1 MLQSG
6 SSSNTTSE
14 GATMKE
20 KYLLFIVVMILVTIL
35 FFWIA
40 NTNLKKNSTE
50 IERYDKNIKTTLE
63 KLNSAMLMD
72 AQLSQFK
79 EILDNS
85 LTTSDRFSIDELNDF
100 QREIERLR
108 ENNKM
113 KLIRISDTNKYN
125 QPGLLEHTYNI
136 ELEGTFQ
143 QMGKFISDLEAQNY
157 IIKIQY
163 LDVSPT
169 QVSGKTDPNA
179 PNTYKITMELSI
191 YKVKKEA

>member
-1 MLQSG
+1 
-6 SSSNTTSE
+6 
-14 GATMKE
+14 MKE
-20 KYLLFIVVMILVTIL
+20 KYLLFIVGMILVTIL
-35 FFWIA
+35 FFWVA
-40 NTNLKKNSTE
+40 NTNLKKNITE
-50 IERYDKNIKTTLE
+50 IERYDKRIKTSLE

-79 EILDNS
+79 EILDNT
-85 LTTSDRFSIDELNDF
+85 LTTNERFSIDELNDF
-100 QREIERLR
+100 RREIERLR
-108 ENNKM
+108 DNNKM

-125 QPGLLEHTYNI
+125 EPGLLEHTYSL

>member
-1 MLQSG
+1 MLYPG
-6 SSSNTTSE
+6 SSSITTTE

-20 KYLLFIVVMILVTIL
+20 KYLLFIVGMILVTIL
-35 FFWIA
+35 FFWVA
-40 NTNLKKNSTE
+40 NTNLKKNITE
-50 IERYDKNIKTTLE
+50 IERYDKRIKTSLE

-79 EILDNS
+79 EILDNT
-85 LTTSDRFSIDELNDF
+85 LTTNARFTIDELNDF
-100 QREIERLR
+100 RREIERLR
-108 ENNKM
+108 DNNKM

-125 QPGLLEHTYNI
+125 EPGLLEHTYSL

>member
-20 KYLLFIVVMILVTIL
+20 KYLLFIVGMILVTIL

>member
-1 MLQSG
+1 
-6 SSSNTTSE
+6 
-14 GATMKE
+14 MKE
-20 KYLLFIVVMILVTIL
+20 KYLLFIVGMILVTIL
-35 FFWIA
+35 FFWVA
-40 NTNLKKNSTE
+40 NTNLKKNITE
-50 IERYDKNIKTTLE
+50 IERYDKRIKTSLE

-79 EILDNS
+79 EILDNT
-85 LTTSDRFSIDELNDF
+85 LTTNARFTIDELNDF
-100 QREIERLR
+100 RREIERLR
-108 ENNKM
+108 DNNKL

-125 QPGLLEHTYNI
+125 EPGLLEHTYSL